1 MTRRLFF
8 LGMESPSFHL
18 LPPQRLA
25 VSPFLDTVLSFGELP
40 PAGERYLRLQLA
52 GFSLDVGNSGSRDLA
67 HNPSTIAF
75 PLKQQTQSRLTLLKK
90 HTTHPLLSVQF
101 SCTLKKKKKLEQ
113 IKFKRLLKISIHVE
127 EYFSDYFLF
136 EV

>member
-1 MTRRLFF
+1 MTRRFFF

-25 VSPFLDTVLSFGELP
+25 VSPFLDTVLRFGELP
-40 PAGERYLRLQLA
+40 PAGESCLRLQLA
-52 GFSLDVGNSGSRDLA
+52 GFSLDVGNSGSRGLA
-67 HNPSTIAF
+67 HNPSTTAF
-75 PLKQQTQSRLTLLKK
+75 PLKQQTQSRLTLFVEEAYYSSV
-90 HTTHPLLSVQF
+90 TFSSVQ
-101 SCTLKKKKKLEQ
+101 LHIKKKIEQ
-113 IKFKRLLKISIHVE
+113 IKFKRLFKISIHV

>member
-1 MTRRLFF
+1 
-8 LGMESPSFHL
+8 MESPSFHL

-40 PAGERYLRLQLA
+40 PAGERCLRLQLA

-75 PLKQQTQSRLTLLKK
+75 PLKQQTQSRLTLFVEEAYYSSV
-90 HTTHPLLSVQF
+90 TFSSVQ
-101 SCTLKKKKKLEQ
+101 LHIKKEKKT
-113 IKFKRLLKISIHVE
+113 RANKI
-127 EYFSDYFLF
+127 
-136 EV
+136 